1 MKRCGGHWNRQ
12 YVIRSDS
19 EETETTQGRMDNA
32 GLGWALKKG
41 QDSDRQEGL
50 GGSAGPQGK
59 GGGSA
64 QACSESQSACSPEGQ
79 LVAFKIEMA
88 AGGQLG
94 PPLNFRAV

>member
-19 EETETTQGRMDNA
+19 EETETTQGRTDNA

-64 QACSESQSACSPEGQ
+64 QACSGESVCVQPRG
-79 LVAFKIEMA
+79 
-88 AGGQLG
+88 
-94 PPLNFRAV
+94 AVGSF